1 MLGLVSPSYLGTLVG
16 ARKREGNFASQ
27 MLRLKARGP
36 RWFGDQLV
44 IIAVVAPPAPTV
56 VVVAR
61 AVVVDVVGALSLS
74 SGFYGVPG
82 VAVGPEMT
90 LDCRCRSS
98 DSFPASLLLRRRGIQ
113 AIGRWR
119 SSPPALRALV

>member
-1 MLGLVSPSYLGTLVG
+1 
-16 ARKREGNFASQ
+16 

-90 LDCRCRSS
+90 LDCRCRGS